1 MAARKRD
8 RIANM
13 VKGELTDAMVRAGY
27 MPYEPLVE
35 SNDGAFWFKS
45 DAVGIPNT
53 IAAVQALIGYS
64 RDGATRC
71 TGTAFLISPT
81 VGDIL
86 RSMPSDALLK
96 GDRPD
101 SPFHERVD
109 YRFFNELPGLELAGK
124 APWVITEADVPIAVQ
139 WFENRVSG
147 AVVKWFDDRN
157 SIEKLIRVAE
167 ESIPGTSHDR
177 INPRVLRAT
186 ITLCIVNGYFTG
198 AAGLMTAHLQRD
210 HVQPNVDSFDR
221 VAAFDRALADRF
233 PEYRRARGR

>member
-13 VKGELTDAMVRAGY
+13 VKEELTDAMVRAGY
-27 MPYEPLVE
+27 VPSHSLAK
-35 SNDGAFWFKS
+35 SNEGAFWFKS
-45 DAVGIPNT
+45 DAAGIPHT
-53 IAAVQALIGYS
+53 IAAVRADISYS
-64 RDGATRC
+64 RDGAARC
-71 TGTAFLISPT
+71 TGTACLMSPT
-81 VGDIL
+81 VGDIR

-96 GDRPD
+96 GDGPD
-101 SPFHERVD
+101 SSSLEYVD
-109 YRFFNELPGLELAGK
+109 DRFFNELPGLELAGK

-147 AVVKWFDDRN
+147 AVVTWFDDRN

-167 ESIPGTSHDR
+167 EPIPGISPDR

-186 ITLCIVNGYFTG
+186 IVLCIVNGYFTE

-221 VAAFDRALADRF
+221 AAAFDKALAERF
-233 PEYRRARGR
+233 PEYRSARGR